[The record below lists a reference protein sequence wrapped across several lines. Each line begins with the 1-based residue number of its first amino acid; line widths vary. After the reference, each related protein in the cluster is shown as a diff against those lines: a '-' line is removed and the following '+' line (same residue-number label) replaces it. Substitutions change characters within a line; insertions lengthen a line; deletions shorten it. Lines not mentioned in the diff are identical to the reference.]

1 MRMEERCYQQAEA
14 RVVPKRLQFWVQFAF
29 YTLSHIL
36 LHSKPQDGGGGAGKQ
51 GRFCRSLSGDQQ
63 VAKANNLL

>member
-36 LHSKPQDGGGGAGKQ
+36 LHSKPQDGGGGWQA
-51 GRFCRSLSGDQQ
+51 REIL
-63 VAKANNLL
+63 